1 MNRFFYSSRRYF
13 FLKNSVL
20 VSTYENFVFCPTGIR
35 FFLRKIVMS
44 PLFFKLFLFFT
55 FLFLPG
61 QNIVALAQGPEP
73 TSANVETD
81 NRDLN
86 KEAAESITARID
98 SQFGIIVE
106 NMANVLFWEPVKAVP
121 IPLIVII
128 LLCGSVFFTIYHK
141 WLNIRGF
148 KHAIDIT
155 RGRYDNPNDPGEISH
170 FQALT
175 SALSATVGLG
185 NIAGVAVAIQTGGPG
200 AVVWMVLIGLFG
212 MTAKFNECT
221 LAMVYRKVRP
231 DGTVDGGPMHYLEIG
246 LQERGFPFAI
256 AKCFGLVFAI
266 FCIGGSFGGGNMF
279 QANQATSA
287 VRGMIGDRPGLDWF
301 FGCLLAFLVGLVIIG
316 GIKRIGQVT
325 EKIIPLMCGI
335 YVLAGIIILILHA
348 NQIPEAAVLIVRS
361 CVSPEAA
368 YGGFIGVLVQGIRR
382 AVFSNEAGVG
392 SAAIAHAAAK
402 TDEPVREGMV
412 AMLGPFI
419 DTVVICTMTALVVI
433 VSGAYNTPEAGQGV
447 EMTRWAFSETLSWFP
462 TVLNISVF
470 LFAYSTMISWSYYGE
485 KAWQYIFGT
494 TKKAIIMYRILFLG
508 FIVLGAVAS
517 LENVIT
523 FSDLMIL
530 SMAFP
535 NIIGGVIL
543 APRVKVLLQ
552 DYWRRYKANE
562 FTVYE

>member
-1 MNRFFYSSRRYF
+1 
-13 FLKNSVL
+13 
-20 VSTYENFVFCPTGIR
+20 
-35 FFLRKIVMS
+35 MS
-44 PLFFKLFLFFT
+44 PLFLKLFFFFT
-55 FLFLPG
+55 CFCLTG
-61 QNIVALAQGPEP
+61 YNGVALAQGPEP
-73 TSANVETD
+73 GSSTMETD
-81 NRDLN
+81 NGDLI
-86 KEAAESITARID
+86 KEKAASIATNID

-106 NMANVLFWEPVKAVP
+106 NMDNVLFWKPVKAVP
-121 IPLIVII
+121 IPLIVAI

-185 NIAGVAVAIQTGGPG
+185 NIAGVAVAIQAGGPG
-200 AVVWMVLIGLFG
+200 AVVWMMLIGLFG

-246 LQERGFPFAI
+246 LQERGFPFPI

-301 FGCLLAFLVGLVIIG
+301 FGSLLAFLVGLVIIG

-335 YVLAGIIILILHA
+335 YVLAGIIILVLHA
-348 NQIPEAAVLIVRS
+348 NKIPEAAVLIVRS

-433 VSGAYNTPEAGQGV
+433 VSGAYNTPEAGKGV

-494 TKKAIIMYRILFLG
+494 TKKAIIIYRILFLG

-552 DYWRRYKANE
+552 DYWRRYKADE

>member
-1 MNRFFYSSRRYF
+1 MPSRS
-13 FLKNSVL
+13 L
-20 VSTYENFVFCPTGIR
+20 
-35 FFLRKIVMS
+35 
-44 PLFFKLFLFFT
+44 KLFIYFICLFPLT
-55 FLFLPG
+55 GSSPA
-61 QNIVALAQGPEP
+61 VLAQSNETGENI
-73 TSANVETD
+73 TEKIEGRATDENVTQS
-81 NRDLN
+81 LS
-86 KEAAESITARID
+86 ESIDA
-98 SQFGIIVE
+98 QFGTIVG
-106 NMANVLFWEPVKAVP
+106 NMAKVLFWEPVPAVP
-121 IPLIVII
+121 IPLIVLI
-128 LLCGSVFFTIYHK
+128 LCCGSLFFTIYHK

-185 NIAGVAVAIQTGGPG
+185 NIAGVAVAIHTGGPG
-200 AVVWMVLIGLFG
+200 AVIWMILIGLLG

-246 LQERGFPFAI
+246 LQERGFPFPV
-256 AKCFGLVFAI
+256 AKAFGLIFAL

-287 VRGMIGDRPGLDWF
+287 VRGMLGDIAGINWV
-301 FGCLLAFLVGLVIIG
+301 FGSVLAFLVGLVIIG

-335 YVLAGIIILILHA
+335 YVLAGLVILVIHIK
-348 NQIPEAAVLIVRS
+348 QIPDAAVLIVRS

-402 TDEPVREGMV
+402 TDEPVREGLV

-433 VSGAYNTPEAGQGV
+433 VSGAYNTPEAGKGV

-462 TVLNISVF
+462 TILNISVF

-494 TKKAIIMYRILFLG
+494 TKQAVIVYRIIFLG
-508 FIVLGAVAS
+508 FIILGAVAS
-517 LENVIT
+517 LDNVIE

-543 APRVKVLLQ
+543 APRVKALLK
-552 DYWRRYKANE
+552 DYWRRYKNNE
-562 FTVYE
+562 FVVYD